1 MNTRLL
7 PVLALIVVPGAT
19 IQREQKRPRL
29 APIPLSVIAD
39 SFINL
44 NRGGGGS
51 IWGDRSDSTRIIQFR
66 RLDRIAA
73 ELNGP
78 PHPADTGA
86 MNTMLR
92 DNLVEVVN
100 SSIASRVC
108 KFHLWSSPNQF
119 SGWHVQA
126 SNWTRSVRVNDEGA
140 QRSALQALAQLPR
153 VMSEEQ
159 ALLRRGL
166 DSGYTSSAPVIA
178 AVANQFS
185 DLLPADVSQS
195 PLFAPAN
202 RDTSAAFQGAWRAI
216 LTDSIYPAAVR
227 YRAWLVN
234 EYSPRAR
241 PNGSMAG
248 QRDGA
253 ACYRASLRSQSS
265 GASDP
270 ESVMVQGRREAER
283 LREELR
289 PLSTKLTGES
299 DVGRAVQALRADPR
313 FTFSSRDSILPEYR
327 RVTALAA
334 RLFPKVVA
342 GFEAESLDVLPYPE
356 FQERAN
362 LPPQYLRSPPDRSR
376 AAQFLVNLGRTERMS
391 VPNAVAHEAYPGH
404 HLQRIAGNR
413 AGATHPV
420 LSTLN
425 VGGFNEG
432 WGIYSE
438 VLADA
443 MGLYDSDLT
452 RAGYLV
458 HILDVAVGAYL
469 DIGYHTRGWTRE
481 MLVDSM
487 MVVGGRPRA
496 MAEAYADRHAGTPG
510 QLAIYF
516 IGYNA
521 IVSAR
526 QDAERRLGSRFNL
539 AEFNGAVIRDGS
551 ITLASLAGKM
561 VRWSEA
567 EARKPR

>member
-1 MNTRLL
+1 MQTRLFPL
-7 PVLALIVVPGAT
+7 IALLVVPGVSA
-19 IQREQKRPRL
+19 IPAQKRPTL
-29 APIPLSVIAD
+29 NPVPLSVIAD

-51 IWGDRSDSTRIIQFR
+51 VWGDRSDSTRIAQFR

-73 ELNGP
+73 DLNGP

-86 MNTMLR
+86 MNAMLR

-119 SGWHVQA
+119 GGWHVQA
-126 SNWTRSVRVNDEGA
+126 SNWTRSVRVGDDGA
-140 QRSALQALAQLPR
+140 RSAALRALAQLPR
-153 VMSEEQ
+153 VMSEER
-159 ALLRRGL
+159 ALLQRGL
-166 DSGYTSSAPVIA
+166 DSGYTSSVPVIA
-178 AVANQFS
+178 AVANQFN

-195 PLFAPAN
+195 PLFAPAT
-202 RDTSAAFQGAWRAI
+202 RDSSASFRDAWRAT
-216 LTDSIYPAAVR
+216 LVDSIYPAAAR
-227 YRAWLVN
+227 YREWLVN
-234 EYSPRAR
+234 EYSPKIR

-248 QRDGA
+248 QREGV
-253 ACYRASLRSQSS
+253 ACYRASLRAQSS
-265 GASDP
+265 GAADP
-270 ESVMVQGRREAER
+270 EAVMAEARREVNR
-283 LREELR
+283 LHDQLR
-289 PLSTKLTGES
+289 PLSTKLTG
-299 DVGRAVQALRADPR
+299 DADIGRAVQALRADSR

-327 RVTALAA
+327 RVTAMAA

-342 GFEAESLDVLPYPE
+342 GFEAETLDVLPYPE

-438 VLADA
+438 VLADD

-458 HILDVAVGAYL
+458 HILYVAVGAYL

-487 MVVGGRPRA
+487 MVLGGRPRA

-521 IVSAR
+521 IMSAR
-526 QDAERRLGSRFNL
+526 RDAERRLGSKFNL

-561 VRWSEA
+561 ERWSA
-567 EARKPR
+567 ARR